1 MLINNMD
8 KTQKIHK
15 KVNLG
20 VLFVIPALI
29 YMLVFVGYPI
39 ISNFILSF
47 QDVTVQ
53 TINQPVKPFIGF
65 DNYIKILG
73 DPVLVRAIINT
84 FLFTVVCI
92 VFQFVLG
99 FALALFFNQ
108 KFTLAKPIRG
118 LLIIPWM
125 IPITISSLIFKF
137 MFTSNVGIINEML
150 KAIGL
155 APIDWLLQPRIA
167 MIALIITNIWIG
179 IPFNMILLSA
189 GLTTIPK
196 TLYESASIDGANGIQ
211 SFFKITLPMLKPTIG
226 SVLILGIIYT
236 FKVFDLVLVMTN
248 GGPVNST
255 QVLSTYSYKLS
266 FSLFKYSEG
275 ATVANILFVILFFIS
290 LIYIKLFFSSDTMDK
305 R

>member
-53 TINQPVKPFIGF
+53 TINQPDKPFIGF

-84 FLFTVVCI
+84 FLFTVACI